1 MIATRLRSLFASSV
15 GSVFVFVFA
24 SPGTTCHVDLTD
36 QSPSSRGAPD
46 GRRVDFKTAGPL
58 WAVALAPA
66 AAAAEGRGGQS
77 DKHANL
83 GTASPRSRMKGE
95 GTTHGVR

>member
-1 MIATRLRSLFASSV
+1 MPPGLRSLFASSV

-24 SPGTTCHVDLTD
+24 SPGATCHVGLTD

-58 WAVALAPA
+58 WAVALAL
-66 AAAAEGRGGQS
+66 AAAEGRGGQS